1 MKPTISVSETKAK
14 WIQSV
19 FDMMMRAMDSSGKS
33 EFKSCFSIE
42 GSSIICNLPKND
54 TFGMYSIPENTKI
67 EMKFITKKN

>member
-1 MKPTISVSETKAK
+1 MKSTLSASETKAK

-19 FDMMMRAMDSSGKS
+19 FDMMMRAMDASGKS
-33 EFKSCFSIE
+33 EFKGCFAIE
-42 GSSIICNLPKND
+42 GSSIICNLPKDD